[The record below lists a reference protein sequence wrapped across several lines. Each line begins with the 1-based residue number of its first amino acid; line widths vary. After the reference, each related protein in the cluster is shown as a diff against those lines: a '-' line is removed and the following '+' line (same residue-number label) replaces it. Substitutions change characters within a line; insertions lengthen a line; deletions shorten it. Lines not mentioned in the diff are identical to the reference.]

1 MLKEMNWKMKLK
13 LLIKK
18 KKLQENIKTITSQK
32 ESINSEHR
40 KAVNKIIKYRDS
52 KKYGNNLELIE
63 KIEELE
69 EDLEMLIKQ
78 LILLIKID
86 VILTVLIYMV
96 ITKILVKNM
105 ILTVLIEM
113 VITLPLMMNIILEVL
128 I

>member
-1 MLKEMNWKMKLK
+1 MKLK

-32 ESINSEHR
+32 QSINNEHR
-40 KAVNKIIKYRDS
+40 KAVNKIIKYRHS